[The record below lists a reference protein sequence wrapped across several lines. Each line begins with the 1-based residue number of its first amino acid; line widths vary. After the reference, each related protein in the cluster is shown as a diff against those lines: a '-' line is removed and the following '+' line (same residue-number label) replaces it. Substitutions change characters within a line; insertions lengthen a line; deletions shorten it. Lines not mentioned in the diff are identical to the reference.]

1 MQMTFRNHFAF
12 IGFCPASKEAAMN
25 LPPVLESFAKGS
37 PLTVMVR
44 AALDWLVDEV
54 AVDEIFDEAAVS
66 QYTRELTLSHM
77 VDVILDVATGIRPS
91 PRAAFRARELD
102 RAVSAAAFYGKL
114 SRMEPDIAVAVV
126 AHTAAQARAV
136 ITASCGTLDE
146 PVAGY
151 SARILDGN
159 VLSGSEHRIAPLR
172 KTRAAGL
179 PGKLLAVF
187 EPVTGL
193 VLQYVPCEDA
203 YTQERALLDQ
213 VEIEAGQLWI
223 ADRNFCVRGFLERI
237 VSSRAFFLIRRHG
250 SSLPFTPK
258 GPLRHIGRVETGEV
272 FEQEIAVEGS
282 GAEHTTTLRR
292 IVLVLDKP
300 TTDGDT
306 EIELI
311 TNLPASVAATTCC
324 AVYRERWQI
333 ERHFQTMTDLLH
345 CEIPALG
352 QPRAALFAFG
362 MSLVASHALAMIE
375 ASLREAHG
383 EEPVKEMS
391 RWHFV
396 DEVSHVYRGM
406 MLAIPPSV
414 WQALRTSTAA
424 EMAAMLNAVAGA
436 VRIDR
441 MQKSRRGPKKPR
453 NTPKSPHRHRST
465 KRLMDEEQAARRR
478 KKE

>member
-1 MQMTFRNHFAF
+1 
-12 IGFCPASKEAAMN
+12 MN
-25 LPPVLESFAKGS
+25 LPPVLESFVKGS

-44 AALDWLVDEV
+44 AALDWLIDEV
-54 AVDEIFDEAAVS
+54 AVDEIFEKAASS

-77 VDVILDVATGIRPS
+77 VNVMLDVAAGIRPS

-114 SRMEPDIAVAVV
+114 NRMEPDIAVAVV

-136 ITASCGTLDE
+136 ITASGGMLDE

-179 PGKLLAVF
+179 PGKLLAIF
-187 EPVTGL
+187 EPATGL
-193 VLQYVPCEDA
+193 VLEYVPCEDA

-213 VEIEAGQLWI
+213 FEIDAGQLWI
-223 ADRNFCVRGFLERI
+223 ADRNFCVRAFLERI
-237 VSSRAFFLIRRHG
+237 ASRRAFFLMRRHG
-250 SSLPFTPK
+250 STLPFTPR
-258 GPLRHIGRVETGEV
+258 GELRHAGRVETGEV
-272 FEQEIAVEGS
+272 FEQEITVEGLGS
-282 GAEHTTTLRR
+282 ERVPMLRR

-311 TNLPASVAATTCC
+311 TNLPASVAATVCC
-324 AVYRERWQI
+324 EVYRERWQI

-362 MSLVASHALAMIE
+362 MSLVASHALAMVE

-383 EEPVKEMS
+383 EDPVKEMS
-391 RWHFV
+391 RWQFV

-406 MLAIPPSV
+406 MLAIPPPDWEV
-414 WQALRTSTAA
+414 LRTTTAA
-424 EMAAMLNAVAGA
+424 EMAAILNTVAGQ
-436 VRIDR
+436 VQIDR
-441 MQKSRRGPKKPR
+441 MGKSRRGPKKPR

-465 KRLMDEEQAARRR
+465 KRLMDEERVARRR